1 MMIKLK
7 NVLSEQ
13 NNKFNAK
20 AIANKIYNAKGY
32 VYDNEQDAINII
44 KLIKNT
50 NQLEQVEQQF
60 VKLSKGRTLSEYL
73 ISFLN
78 NFYQNLSALKHLYSI
93 SKNNFIALNSVVYPY
108 AAEMLYEYKL
118 DIAKVGDSIRKK
130 NGRRPVGLK
139 DYGSLFK
146 WFKPYLGE
154 TNFNKWVPIV
164 QNPKYRNNPFNAY
177 QPEEQFKYGETKAVS
192 SDIIL
197 LGQTIIGVIAT
208 VATYGSAAPAAAG
221 WIGLGTTTSMGLYD
235 AAQEYN
241 LGNKQTAGIMATIE
255 MLPFVSKIPGVKQ
268 LVRTVGK
275 SLATKLAKGVK
286 YLTSQERFLVTQL
299 FKNNDAIE
307 AELKKVS
314 KQSKILEQ
322 FNTWLNTQSD
332 YSQQQIKTM
341 LQNGDVTMETI
352 VNIDKTAL
360 DKAIRMLNQTPKF
373 KDLSAID
380 RYKAF
385 VERIKGIAIHKHD
398 PNLGSASSLSGT
410 AGVGLSGSSKHGIL
424 TLPQIQYIARH
435 EMDHLYRNTPEEAA
449 EWIKAFDL
457 SKVDTKT
464 QRYFNTP
471 HKQVGITT
479 PDDPFGIN
487 PANDL
492 RYNTYDELRARAG
505 QLKDY
510 ISLKKGI
517 PLSKDF
523 KITIDDLND
532 AIENYIKDVGL
543 DNNMSSFFK
552 SIKDKNILLRN
563 MNKYALGTAGLITI
577 GKLSSAPNL
586 TEQHIKLKS
595 LI

>member
-1 MMIKLK
+1 M
-7 NVLSEQ
+7 
-13 NNKFNAK
+13 
-20 AIANKIYNAKGY
+20 
-32 VYDNEQDAINII
+32 
-44 KLIKNT
+44 
-50 NQLEQVEQQF
+50 
-60 VKLSKGRTLSEYL
+60 
-73 ISFLN
+73 
-78 NFYQNLSALKHLYSI
+78 
-93 SKNNFIALNSVVYPY
+93 
-108 AAEMLYEYKL
+108 
-118 DIAKVGDSIRKK
+118 
-130 NGRRPVGLK
+130 
-139 DYGSLFK
+139 
-146 WFKPYLGE
+146 
-154 TNFNKWVPIV
+154 
-164 QNPKYRNNPFNAY
+164 
-177 QPEEQFKYGETKAVS
+177 
-192 SDIIL
+192 
-197 LGQTIIGVIAT
+197 QTI
-208 VATYGSAAPAAAG
+208 
-221 WIGLGTTTSMGLYD
+221 
-235 AAQEYN
+235 N
-241 LGNKQTAGIMATIE
+241 
-255 MLPFVSKIPGVKQ
+255 
-268 LVRTVGK
+268 
-275 SLATKLAKGVK
+275 
-286 YLTSQERFLVTQL
+286 
-299 FKNNDAIE
+299 
-307 AELKKVS
+307 
-314 KQSKILEQ
+314 EQ